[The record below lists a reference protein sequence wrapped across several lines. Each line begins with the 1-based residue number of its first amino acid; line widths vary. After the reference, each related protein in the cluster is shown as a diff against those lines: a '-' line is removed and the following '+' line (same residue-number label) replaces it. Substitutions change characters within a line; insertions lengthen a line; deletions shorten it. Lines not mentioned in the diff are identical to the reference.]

1 MEKRGAAPLTK
12 PGHPEEPG
20 WTILICHACSSGLKQ
35 PQAYLNYLP
44 DSWQLRKHKQYQLRD
59 LPAGNTFHIPPS
71 RTGLQGHPFTTNWI
85 LIYLHFFLPFSP
97 KASWEAPSPLRHDS
111 RPGTV
116 ALPPTQWGV
125 LFPYAKDDKESA
137 IFFLSFSPFFSP
149 HFWPYFPAMFS
160 ALKTS

>member
-1 MEKRGAAPLTK
+1 MEKRGAMPSTK

-85 LIYLHFFLPFSP
+85 LIYLHFFLPFPQRPAERHQVPWDMTPGLALWLCLPHNEVCCFPMLKMTKNLQFSFCHFLLFFPP
-97 KASWEAPSPLRHDS
+97 K
-111 RPGTV
+111 
-116 ALPPTQWGV
+116 
-125 LFPYAKDDKESA
+125 
-137 IFFLSFSPFFSP
+137 
-149 HFWPYFPAMFS
+149 FWPYFPAMFS